1 MIDEIGRKIRDL
13 RKSAELTQG
22 ELALRS
28 GLTDGFISQ
37 IERGL
42 TSISIDSLKQ
52 ILDALNVSLAD
63 FFSEGP
69 REQVVFTSDN
79 QVELDEGGT
88 GKLLLLVP
96 GATNR
101 EMEPAILKLAPGEA
115 TSLRSSFNGD
125 NYGYVLRGRIQL
137 QYGSEIYRIK
147 AEQSFYFTAD
157 REHKISNPGR
167 GHAAVLWI
175 TSPPYF

>member
-22 ELALRS
+22 ELALRA

-69 REQVVFTSDN
+69 RERVVFTSSD
-79 QVELDEGGT
+79 QVELNEGGT
-88 GKLLLLVP
+88 GKLMLLVP

-101 EMEPAILKLAPGEA
+101 EMEPAILLLASGES
-115 TSLRSSFNGD
+115 TSLRSPFQGD
-125 NYGYVLRGRIQL
+125 NFGYVMRGRIQL
-137 QYGSEIYRIK
+137 QHGSEIYRIK
-147 AEQSFYFTAD
+147 AGQCFYLTAD
-157 REHKISNPGR
+157 REHRLSNPGR
-167 GHAAVLWI
+167 VQAEVLWV
-175 TSPPYF
+175 TCPPYF